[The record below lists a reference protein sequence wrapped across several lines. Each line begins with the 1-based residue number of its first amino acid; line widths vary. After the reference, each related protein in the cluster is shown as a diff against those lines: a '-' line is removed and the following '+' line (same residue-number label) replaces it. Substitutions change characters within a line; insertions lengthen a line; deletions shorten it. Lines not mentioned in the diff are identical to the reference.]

1 MSKSMPY
8 AVEFGPSCSQKV
20 EFAEFGYALAFY
32 LGYSAG
38 KAHKITSVDP
48 AELFGADDGP
58 RIVNYD
64 RAELG
69 NSGLTE
75 DEREALSNAE

>member
-1 MSKSMPY
+1 MGKLPY
-8 AVEFGPSCSQKV
+8 TVEFGPFCSQKV

-32 LGYSAG
+32 KGFKAG
-38 KAHKITSVDP
+38 RTYDRNW
-48 AELFGADDGP
+48 EDGP

-69 NSGLTE
+69 NSGLTK

>member
-1 MSKSMPY
+1 MSKGMPY

-32 LGYSAG
+32 RGYLTGTGSLL
-38 KAHKITSVDP
+38 P
-48 AELFGADDGP
+48 PRDGI

>member
-1 MSKSMPY
+1 MPY
-8 AVEFGPSCSQKV
+8 TVEFGPSCSQKV

-32 LGYSAG
+32 RGYLENRKLYVGMMSIAG
-38 KAHKITSVDP
+38 
-48 AELFGADDGP
+48 DDGP

-75 DEREALSNAE
+75 DEKEQVSNAEG